1 MKKFYLKLFLFFP
14 LSIFSQIDYGFKAG
28 VNLNNSSNFSIISDA
43 FENKITKNDFQGF
56 FIGSY
61 ASIDLLLINLRTEL
75 QFSKIKNSNDLTQEK
90 IELPITV
97 GYKIMPF
104 LSAYIGPSFQYVL
117 NEKSNTF
124 NLDEVKGK
132 TTMGIN
138 IGTRVHL
145 GKLQFDLRYERGL
158 NSLETKLLNESN
170 LNVAKID
177 TRASLLS
184 MGFSYRIN

>member
-75 QFSKIKNSNDLTQEK
+75 QFSKIKNSNDLIQEK